1 MMGLMTYH
9 DPVLLQECVDGLRID
24 PNGIYV
30 DLTFGGGGH
39 SREILKHLK
48 GGHLYAFDQDKD
60 AQMNLLQDERF
71 TFIPHNFRYVRNF
84 LRYFKAIPVDGVLA
98 DLGISSFQIDE
109 PSRGFSTRADGPLDM
124 RMSDGIELTAR
135 TIINEYSVEN
145 LSRIFREN
153 ADLNEAWKLSK
164 AIVAA
169 RGVQPIETIEQFKVV
184 ILPSAQ
190 RGKEN
195 SFMSRVFQAI
205 RIEVNDEMNALEE
218 MLLQMPNILSE
229 GGRLVVIS
237 YHSLEDRLVK
247 NLVRSGNIEGKMEK
261 DFFGKPLVP
270 FNAISRKPI
279 IPTDEEIERN
289 PRARS
294 AKLRV
299 AEKI

>member
-1 MMGLMTYH
+1 MSYH
-9 DPVLLQECVDGLRID
+9 DPVLLQECISGLKID
-24 PNGIYV
+24 PEGVYV

-39 SREILKHLK
+39 SREILKQLK
-48 GGHLYAFDQDKD
+48 GGHLFAFDQDKD
-60 AQMNLLQDERF
+60 AQMNLIEDSRF

-84 LRYFKAIPVDGVLA
+84 LKYHRAIPVDGILA

-124 RMSDGIELTAR
+124 RMSDGIELTAHE
-135 TIINEYSVEN
+135 IINTYSVEE

-153 ADLNEAWKLSK
+153 ADLKEAWKLSK
-164 AIVAA
+164 AIVAK
-169 RGVQPIETIEQFKVV
+169 RSHDSIETIEQFKE
-184 ILPSAQ
+184 ICTPLAQ
-190 RGKEN
+190 PRKEN
-195 SFMSRVFQAI
+195 SFLSRVFQAI
-205 RIEVNDEMNALEE
+205 RIEVNDEMNALKE
-218 MLLQMPNILSE
+218 MLEQMPNLLAD

-247 NLVRSGNIEGKMEK
+247 NLVRSGNLDGKVEK
-261 DFFGKPLVP
+261 DFYGKSLVP
-270 FNAISRKPI
+270 FNAITRKPA

-294 AKLRV
+294 AKLRI

>member
-1 MMGLMTYH
+1 MTYH
-9 DPVLLQECVDGLRID
+9 DPVLLQECIDGLKID

-71 TFIPHNFRYVRNF
+71 TFIPHNFRFVRNF

-109 PSRGFSTRADGPLDM
+109 ASRGFSTRADGPLDM
-124 RMSDGIELTAR
+124 RMSDGIELTAK
-135 TIINEYSVEN
+135 TVINEYPAEE
-145 LSRIFREN
+145 LSRIFRDN
-153 ADLNEAWKLSK
+153 ADLNEAWKLAK
-164 AIVAA
+164 TIVAS
-169 RGVQPIETIEQFKVV
+169 RGVAPIGTIEQFKAV
-184 ILPSAQ
+184 ILPIAP

-195 SFMSRVFQAI
+195 SFMARVFQAI
-205 RIEVNDEMNALEE
+205 RIEVNDEMKALEE
-218 MLLQMPNILSE
+218 MLSEMPNILAE

-247 NLVRSGNIEGKMEK
+247 NLVRSGNVDGKMEK

-294 AKLRV
+294 AKLRI
-299 AEKI
+299 AEKVK

>member
-1 MMGLMTYH
+1 MNYH
-9 DPVLLQECVDGLRID
+9 DPVLLKECISGLRID
-24 PNGIYV
+24 PEGIYV

-39 SREILKHLK
+39 SREILKQLK
-48 GGHLYAFDQDKD
+48 GGHLFAFDQDKD
-60 AQMNLLQDERF
+60 AQMNLIEDSRF

-84 LRYFKAIPVDGVLA
+84 LKYHGAVPVNGILA

-124 RMSDGIELTAR
+124 RMSDGIELTAHE
-135 TIINEYSVEN
+135 IINTYSVEE

-153 ADLNEAWKLSK
+153 ADLKEAWKLSK
-164 AIVAA
+164 AIVAK
-169 RGVQPIETIEQFKVV
+169 RSHDTIQTIEQFKE
-184 ILPSAQ
+184 ICLPLAQ
-190 RGKEN
+190 PRKEN
-195 SFMSRVFQAI
+195 SFLSRVFQAI
-205 RIEVNDEMNALEE
+205 RIEVNDEMNALKE
-218 MLLQMPNILSE
+218 MLEETPNLLAD

-247 NLVRSGNIEGKMEK
+247 NLVRSGNLDGKVEK
-261 DFFGKPLVP
+261 DFYGKPLVP
-270 FNAISRKPI
+270 FNAITRKPT

-294 AKLRV
+294 AKLRI

>member
-1 MMGLMTYH
+1 MNYH
-9 DPVLLQECVDGLRID
+9 DPVLLKECISGLRID
-24 PNGIYV
+24 PEGIYV

-39 SREILKHLK
+39 SREILKQLK
-48 GGHLYAFDQDKD
+48 GGHLFAFDQDKD
-60 AQMNLLQDERF
+60 AQMNLIEDSRF

-84 LRYFKAIPVDGVLA
+84 LKYHGAIPVSGILA

-124 RMSDGIELTAR
+124 RMSDGIELTAHE
-135 TIINEYSVEN
+135 IINTYSVEE

-153 ADLNEAWKLSK
+153 ADLKEAWKLSK
-164 AIVAA
+164 AIVAK
-169 RGVQPIETIEQFKVV
+169 RSHDTIQTIEQFKE
-184 ILPSAQ
+184 ICLPLAQ
-190 RGKEN
+190 PRKEN
-195 SFMSRVFQAI
+195 SFLSRVFQAI
-205 RIEVNDEMNALEE
+205 RIEVNDEMNALKE
-218 MLLQMPNILSE
+218 MLEETPNLLAD

-247 NLVRSGNIEGKMEK
+247 NLVRSGNLDGKVEK
-261 DFFGKPLVP
+261 DFYGKPLVP
-270 FNAISRKPI
+270 FNAITRKPT

-294 AKLRV
+294 AKLRI